1 MYLKEDIIGAASRI
15 TYGLKGDKVT
25 LIRQEIDICLVELNE
40 QRFFVKYEKL
50 SEEKVE
56 PTPKIARENPA
67 SVQRIRKG
75 KR

>member
-25 LIRQEIDICLVELNE
+25 IIRNGIDMCLVELNE

-56 PTPKIARENPA
+56 PTPQVARENPA
-67 SVQRIRKG
+67 SVQRIRKR

>member
-25 LIRQEIDICLVELNE
+25 LIRQDIDICLVELNE

-56 PTPKIARENPA
+56 PTPKVARENPT

>member
-25 LIRQEIDICLVELNE
+25 LIRQEIDICLVELND

-56 PTPKIARENPA
+56 PTPKVARENPT

>member
-25 LIRQEIDICLVELNE
+25 LIRQEIDICLVELND

-56 PTPKIARENPA
+56 PTPKVARENPT
-67 SVQRIRKG
+67 SVQRTHKG